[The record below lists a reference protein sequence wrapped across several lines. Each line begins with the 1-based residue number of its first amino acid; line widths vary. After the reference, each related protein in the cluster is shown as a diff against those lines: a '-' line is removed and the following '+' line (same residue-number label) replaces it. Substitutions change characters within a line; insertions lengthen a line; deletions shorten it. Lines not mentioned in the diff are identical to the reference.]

1 MKPTQSCG
9 AVLPSP
15 KVFTACAIFRS
26 RPRPRFSFFGRGV
39 SRNGFS
45 SSPHR
50 LTWVVALTLLAAGLL
65 TAQADWPQFR
75 GPWGDGQV
83 SAPGDTR
90 LLGLPLEWSETNNI
104 KWKTEIPERGWS
116 TPAVLGDQIWLTTAT
131 PDGHDFFV
139 LCVDAQTGKILLDEK
154 LFHCDAPEPLGNAVN
169 CYATPSP
176 AIEPGRV
183 YVHFGSYG
191 TACLDT
197 GTRQVLWKRSDLPC
211 RHYRGPS
218 SSPVLFEN
226 LVILTFDGV
235 DLQYVV
241 GLDKLTGKTVWKTD
255 RSFTW
260 DDKNDPSAMV
270 RDGDRHKAHST
281 PLLIDYNSKT
291 QLVST
296 AARSAYAYDPATGKE
311 LWRIHHDSW
320 SAAPMPVYRQGL
332 AFLISGAGKTRLLAV
347 RVDGQGDVTDTHIA
361 WTVDSMVANTAS
373 PAVVDDLL
381 YMVTDDGMVTCL
393 ETATGK
399 EVWRQRINGKYAA
412 SPIHADG
419 RLYFFNQS
427 GETTVLKPGRTF
439 QLLATSTLADGFMA
453 SPAVA
458 GKALILRTKTSLY
471 RVESS
476 NAGSP

>member
-26 RPRPRFSFFGRGV
+26 RPRLPRFAFFGPAVV
-39 SRNGFS
+39 SRNWRSS

-131 PDGHDFFV
+131 LDGHDFFV
-139 LCVDAQTGKILLDEK
+139 LCVEAQTGKILLNEK

-176 AIEPGRV
+176 VIEPGRV

-197 GTRQVLWKRSDLPC
+197 ATRQVLWKRSDLPC

-270 RDGDRHKAHST
+270 RDGRPPQSAQH
-281 PLLIDYNSKT
+281 P
-291 QLVST
+291 
-296 AARSAYAYDPATGKE
+296 AAD
-311 LWRIHHDSW
+311 
-320 SAAPMPVYRQGL
+320 
-332 AFLISGAGKTRLLAV
+332 
-347 RVDGQGDVTDTHIA
+347 
-361 WTVDSMVANTAS
+361 
-373 PAVVDDLL
+373 
-381 YMVTDDGMVTCL
+381 
-393 ETATGK
+393 
-399 EVWRQRINGKYAA
+399 
-412 SPIHADG
+412 
-419 RLYFFNQS
+419 
-427 GETTVLKPGRTF
+427 
-439 QLLATSTLADGFMA
+439 
-453 SPAVA
+453 
-458 GKALILRTKTSLY
+458 
-471 RVESS
+471 
-476 NAGSP
+476 

>member
-1 MKPTQSCG
+1 MKPWE
-9 AVLPSP
+9 AHNAAYPSG
-15 KVFTACAIFRS
+15 S
-26 RPRPRFSFFGRGV
+26 
-39 SRNGFS
+39 
-45 SSPHR
+45 HR
-50 LTWVVALTLLAAGLL
+50 LTYAIALALLAAGLL

-90 LLGLPLEWSETNNI
+90 LLGLPLAWSETNNI

-116 TPAVLGDQIWLTTAT
+116 TPVVLGEQIWLTTAT
-131 PDGHDFFV
+131 QEGHDFFV
-139 LCVDAQTGKILLDEK
+139 LCVDAKTGKILLNEK
-154 LFHCDAPEPLGNAVN
+154 LFHCDTPEPLGNPVN

-176 AIEPGRV
+176 VIEPGRV

-197 GTRQVLWKRSDLPC
+197 GTRQVLWKRTDLPC

-218 SSPVLFEN
+218 SSPVLFSN
-226 LVILTFDGV
+226 LLILTLDGV

-241 GLDKLTGKTVWKTD
+241 ALDKMTGKTVWKTD

-260 DDKNDPSAMV
+260 DDRNDPSEMV
-270 RDGDRHKAHST
+270 SLGDRHKAHST
-281 PLLIDYNSKT
+281 PLLITFNSQT
-291 QLVST
+291 QLLSA

-320 SAAPMPVYRQGL
+320 SAAPVPVFRQGL
-332 AFLISGAGKTRLLAV
+332 AFLITGSGKTQLLAV
-347 RVDGQGDVTDTHIA
+347 RVDGQGDVTATHVVWMVDTL
-361 WTVDSMVANTAS
+361 VAKTAS
-373 PAVVDDLL
+373 PVLVDDLF
-381 YMVTDDGMVTCL
+381 YMVADDGMVTCL
-393 ETATGK
+393 ESGNGK

-412 SPIHADG
+412 SPIYADG
-419 RLYFFNQS
+419 RIYFFNQS

-439 QLLATSTLADGFMA
+439 QLLATNILSDGFMA

-458 GKALILRTKTSLY
+458 GKALILRTKASLY
-471 RVESS
+471 RIETPG
-476 NAGSP
+476 AGNH

>member
-1 MKPTQSCG
+1 MKPWQTRN
-9 AVLPSP
+9 AAHPSG
-15 KVFTACAIFRS
+15 S
-26 RPRPRFSFFGRGV
+26 
-39 SRNGFS
+39 
-45 SSPHR
+45 HR
-50 LTWVVALTLLAAGLL
+50 LIYAVTLAALLAAGPL

-116 TPAVLGDQIWLTTAT
+116 TPVVLGDQIWLTTAT
-131 PDGHDFFV
+131 LDGHDFFV
-139 LCVDAQTGKILLDEK
+139 LCVDAGTGHVLLNEK
-154 LFHCDAPEPLGNAVN
+154 LFHCDTPEPLGNPVN
-169 CYATPSP
+169 CYAPPSP
-176 AIEPGRV
+176 VIEPGRV

-218 SSPVLFEN
+218 SSPVLFSN
-226 LVILTFDGV
+226 LMILTLDGV

-241 GLDKLTGKTVWKTD
+241 ALDKMTGKTVWKTD

-260 DDKNDPSAMV
+260 DDRTDPSAMV
-270 RDGDRHKAHST
+270 RLGDRHKAHST
-281 PLLIDYNSKT
+281 PLLITCNSQT
-291 QLVST
+291 QLLST

-311 LWRIHHDSW
+311 LWRIHYDSW
-320 SAAPMPVYRQGL
+320 SASPMPVFRQVL
-332 AFLISGAGKTRLLAV
+332 AFLVTGFGKTQLLAV
-347 RVDGQGDVTDTHIA
+347 RVDGQGDVTATHMAWVVDTL
-361 WTVDSMVANTAS
+361 VAKTAS
-373 PAVVDDLL
+373 PVLVDDLF
-381 YMVTDDGMVTCL
+381 YMVADDGMVTCL
-393 ETATGK
+393 ESANGK

-412 SPIHADG
+412 SPIYADG
-419 RLYFFNQS
+419 RLYFFNQT

-439 QLLATSTLADGFMA
+439 QILATNTLSDGFMA
-453 SPAVA
+453 SPAMA

-471 RVESS
+471 RVETPG
-476 NAGSP
+476 AGNR

>member
-1 MKPTQSCG
+1 MKSSQTCSRRRR
-9 AVLPSP
+9 ADRHHL
-15 KVFTACAIFRS
+15 TCA
-26 RPRPRFSFFGRGV
+26 
-39 SRNGFS
+39 
-45 SSPHR
+45 
-50 LTWVVALTLLAAGLL
+50 VALILLAAGLL
-65 TAQADWPQFR
+65 TAQANWPQFR
-75 GPWGDGQV
+75 GPWGGGQV
-83 SAPGDTR
+83 AASGDTR

-104 KWKTEIPERGWS
+104 QWKTEIPERGWS
-116 TPAVLGDQIWLTTAT
+116 TPVVWGDQIWLTTAT
-131 PDGHDFFV
+131 LDGHDFFV
-139 LCVDAQTGKILLDEK
+139 LCVDAKTGKILLDDK

-169 CYATPSP
+169 GYATPSP
-176 AIEPGRV
+176 AIEAGHV

-218 SSPVLFEN
+218 SSLVLFKD
-226 LVILTFDGV
+226 LIIVTLDGV

-241 GLDKLTGKTVWKTD
+241 ALDKVTGKTVWKTD

-291 QLVST
+291 QLIST
-296 AARSAYAYDPATGKE
+296 AARSAYGYDPATGKE

-332 AFLISGAGKTRLLAV
+332 AFLISGAGKTKLIAV
-347 RVDGQGDVTDTHIA
+347 RVDGQGDVTDTHEA
-361 WTVDSMVANTAS
+361 WTVDSLVANTAS
-373 PAVVDDLL
+373 PLLVDDLL

-393 ETATGK
+393 ETASGK
-399 EVWRQRINGKYAA
+399 EVWRQRIKGKYAA
-412 SPIHADG
+412 SPIYADG
-419 RLYFFNQS
+419 RLYFFNQA

-439 QLLATSTLADGFMA
+439 QLLCTNTLADGFMA

-458 GKALILRTKTSLY
+458 GKTFILRTKTSLY
-471 RVESS
+471 RVETSS
-476 NAGSP
+476 AGSQ

>member
-1 MKPTQSCG
+1 MKPRQSSS
-9 AVLPSP
+9 AILLSP
-15 KVFTACAIFRS
+15 KVLAACANFL
-26 RPRPRFSFFGRGV
+26 PHPHPRFYCFGCGV
-39 SRNGFS
+39 SRDGLPS
-45 SSPHR
+45 AAYR
-50 LTWVVALTLLAAGLL
+50 LTRAVALTVLAAGLL

-75 GPWGDGQV
+75 GSSGDGQV

-104 KWKTEIPERGWS
+104 RWKTEIPERGWS
-116 TPAVLGDQIWLTTAT
+116 TPVVLGDQIWLTTAT

-139 LCVDAQTGKILLDEK
+139 LCVAAQTGKILLNEK
-154 LFHCDAPEPLGNAVN
+154 LFHCDAPEPLGNPVN

-197 GTRQVLWKRSDLPC
+197 RTRQVLWRRADLPC

-218 SSPVLFEN
+218 SSPVLYEN
-226 LVILTFDGV
+226 LVILTLDGV
-235 DLQYVV
+235 DFQYVV
-241 GLDKLTGKTVWKTD
+241 ALDKLTGKTVWKTD

-260 DDKNDPSAMV
+260 DDRNDPSAMV

-281 PLLIDYNSKT
+281 PLLIDYNSKP
-291 QLVST
+291 QLLST

-347 RVDGQGDVTDTHIA
+347 RVDGQGDVTDTHVA
-361 WTVDSMVANTAS
+361 WSVDSMVPNTAS
-373 PAVVDDLL
+373 PVLVDDLL
-381 YMVTDDGMVTCL
+381 YLVTDDGMVTCL
-393 ETATGK
+393 DTADGK

-412 SPIHADG
+412 SPVHADG
-419 RLYFFNQS
+419 RLYFFNQA

-439 QLLATSTLADGFMA
+439 QLLAANTLSDGFMA

-458 GKALILRTKTSLY
+458 GKAFILRTKTSLY
-471 RVESS
+471 RVETSG
-476 NAGSP
+476 AGS